1 MEILMGIGLL
11 IVLCSI
17 EILLAYGDLKLKKE
31 NEK

>member
-11 IVLCSI
+11 ILLCSV
-17 EILLAYGDLKLKKE
+17 ELLLAYGALRLKKE